1 MNYLVKVNSKF
12 GYSKLFSYFWDRF
25 WLKSTTRIMQT
36 NEQLLSAIENY
47 LAQADFPAEPE
58 LLYAPIGYS
67 LAGGGKRLRP
77 MLLMLAYGIFSD
89 DVQQA
94 LPAAAAVEVFH
105 NFTLLHDDIMDNA
118 SVRRGKPSVYAKW
131 GQNVAILSGDA
142 MLIYAYRLLN
152 TVPAEQLPQVLATF
166 NDMALEVCE
175 GQQYDMDF
183 ERKSKV
189 SVVEYMHMIELKT
202 SVLLAGAAVIGA
214 MLGGASEED
223 CRKLRRFAVEL
234 GLAFQLQ
241 DDLLDSYGDERLG
254 KAIGGDILEGKKTYL
269 MVTAMSRSDEAT
281 REVLRTAPHDPKLGD
296 AEKIAAV
303 KAVYDRLEVPRLTEQ
318 QISLRF
324 ERALSILD
332 TLSVE
337 PARTKRMRDYAASLM
352 GRKN

>member
-1 MNYLVKVNSKF
+1 
-12 GYSKLFSYFWDRF
+12 
-25 WLKSTTRIMQT
+25 MQT

-47 LAQADFPAEPE
+47 LAQTEFPAEPE

-77 MLLMLAYGIFSD
+77 MLLMLSNGIFTD
-89 DVQQA
+89 KIQHA

-118 SVRRGKPSVYAKW
+118 AVRRGKPSVYAKW

-142 MLIYAYRLLN
+142 MLICAYRLLGE
-152 TVPAEQLPQVLATF
+152 VPAQLLPQILSTF
-166 NDMALEVCE
+166 NTMALEVCE

-183 ERKSKV
+183 ERKPK
-189 SVVEYMHMIELKT
+189 
-202 SVLLAGAAVIGA
+202 VLLAGATTIGA
-214 MLGGASEED
+214 LLGGASEED
-223 CRKLRRFAVEL
+223 CRKLRRFAIEL

-254 KAIGGDILEGKKTYL
+254 KAIGGDILEGKQTYL
-269 MVTAMSRSDEAT
+269 MITAISRADEPT
-281 REVLRTAPHDPKLGD
+281 REVLRSTHRSQMPD
-296 AEKIAAV
+296 AEKIATI
-303 KAVYDRLEVPRLTEQ
+303 KAVYDRLDIPRLTEQ

-324 ERALSILD
+324 ERALGILD

-337 PARTKRMRDYAASLM
+337 KSRTERMREYALSLM